1 MVFSSPSTWLWR
13 HSFNCFQTW
22 ARKGLISNTNSWSL
36 RSSTWGAGFIWLKR
50 HGTSRWVFWFS
61 PYQICVQQIPFFF
74 SFCACIQDYHSPLLQ
89 LPVPP
94 LPCRRCNPLLCCFA
108 AAATDLFFARGF
120 YLITTWEGEL
130 QEQREGRKGSTQVA
144 DLQTTLSATLL

>member
-13 HSFNCFQTW
+13 HSFDCFQTW
-22 ARKGLISNTNSWSL
+22 ARKGLSQILTAEVWGLALGEQDSSGWKGIEQADGFFGSALTKFACNKSL
-36 RSSTWGAGFIWLKR
+36 
-50 HGTSRWVFWFS
+50 
-61 PYQICVQQIPFFF
+61 FFF

-130 QEQREGRKGSTQVA
+130 QEQREGRKGSTQVP
-144 DLQTTLSATLL
+144 DLQTTPSATLL

>member
-22 ARKGLISNTNSWSL
+22 ARKGLSQILTAEVWGL
-36 RSSTWGAGFIWLKR
+36 ALGEQDSSGWKGIEQADGFFGSALTKFACNKS
-50 HGTSRWVFWFS
+50 H
-61 PYQICVQQIPFFF
+61 FFF
-74 SFCACIQDYHSPLLQ
+74 LSVPASKTTIALSYSCQSHPFPAGGVTLCCVVLLQ
-89 LPVPP
+89 L
-94 LPCRRCNPLLCCFA
+94 LQTF
-108 AAATDLFFARGF
+108 FFARGF

-144 DLQTTLSATLL
+144 DLQTTPSATLL